1 MDSVG
6 IALAIVATIT
16 VIVLLYMWPEI
27 FGRIKTN
34 EYFANPSPPATNTLP
49 IDSMNPTNLIQAVA
63 IPNIKSV
70 EGFENMTAQQAPA
83 MPIADF
89 KDGNGDTTASWN
101 GGVGNGYGS
110 NRAAETLG
118 FSMGPLAGTGA
129 GSGPLI
135 LGRPAGVYADTTATA
150 PRPIPAPVPTA
161 PAEPK
166 VVTTGKVVMKTGQI
180 PVGDVNVTPSAT
192 EGTTST
198 PDFTVSASLLDQNAI
213 NMLKTNLASMGDYTM
228 TVTSNLPGVTYS
240 FPLLMVNDITNLSNK
255 TVAIQFTNPS
265 FVKESPVFFGAK
277 TLGFQVVQTAALPKN
292 APNATE
298 GFQSSSDSVCGT
310 FGKPSADNGI
320 RVYTQI
326 ECEKNMDGNW
336 FSNGECLIK
345 GGGSYSAQCAFLN
358 TAPPSSEA
366 VCGTFGKPSADN
378 GIRVYT
384 KDECEK
390 NMNGEWIP
398 NGECLV
404 KGGGSY
410 SAQCAFLNNKPNPA
424 VPAAVVPAASAPPSV
439 PKPAVQMITA
449 SPIVS
454 KSQFNTAECKNLGY
468 PSIDN
473 KKRLYSKAD
482 CGTLTGIWKP
492 NGDCVYSKG
501 GLWNDLCSSLNP
513 VAPPPLPPNALLQT
527 PMLQIGD
534 VGIGPYIKE
543 LDTPYPAFIVNATV
557 VDPAAIEQLK
567 TDLASSG
574 QYTAVIT
581 SDVPG
586 LTYKFPIIQ
595 VSESMNPASSQTFAY
610 TFMNAI
616 LKKKMVFKKAKLL
629 SIMIVKTAML
639 PNTAP
644 NAQLLTQPIP
654 HQTIP
659 TPPNAIMS
667 QPPATEHTIL
677 ASAAKVSPL
686 SYHQYTS
693 QSGLLDAHTLAQKI
707 RDTEIMIK
715 GVPKN
720 VATKAPLPVAT
731 MPPARKLVLTEDSL
745 KAIMTEQIAYL
756 KSQGY
761 DITNPK
767 SPKPSEAQMQSLMNG
782 SITNLVK
789 KGLVPAGTTMDQIQ
803 AAQMEQIQASQKQ
816 IMESASINAIK
827 ESVASGQGSVCP
839 INDSDIVNGIV
850 LPSSPN
856 YNIIKKSA
864 AAGCKIV
871 NSNGKPILVR

>member
-27 FGRIKTN
+27 FGRIKTD
-34 EYFANPSPPATNTLP
+34 EDFANPPPVTNTLP
-49 IDSMNPTNLIQAVA
+49 INSMNPTNLIQAVA
-63 IPNIKSV
+63 IPSGGSV
-70 EGFENMTAQQAPA
+70 EAFEDMTAQQAPA
-83 MPIADF
+83 MPIANF
-89 KDGNGDTTASWN
+89 NDGNGDTMASWN

-110 NRAAETLG
+110 NRAAQTLG
-118 FSMGPLAGTGA
+118 FSMGPFAGTGA
-129 GSGPLI
+129 GSGPL
-135 LGRPAGVYADTTATA
+135 LLSNPAGVVADTSVTA
-150 PRPIPAPVPTA
+150 PRQIPAPTPKA
-161 PAEPK
+161 PAEP
-166 VVTTGKVVMKTGQI
+166 VVITTGKVVMKTGQI

-390 NMNGEWIP
+390 NMNGEWVP

-410 SAQCAFLNNKPNPA
+410 SAQCAFLNNKPNP
-424 VPAAVVPAASAPPSV
+424 VVPTPAPAAPPSV

-454 KSQFNTAECKNLGY
+454 KTQFDTAECKNLGY

-473 KKRLYSKAD
+473 KRRLYSKAD

-513 VAPPPLPPNALLQT
+513 VTPPPLPPNALLQT

-543 LDTPYPAFIVNATV
+543 LETPYPAFIVNATV

-586 LTYKFPIIQ
+586 LTYKFPILQ

-610 TFMNAI
+610 TFMNAT
-616 LKKKMVFKKAKLL
+616 LKRKASFAKAKHL
-629 SIMIVKTAML
+629 SIMVVKTALL

-644 NAQLLTQPIP
+644 NAQLLTQHIP
-654 HQTIP
+654 KQTTP
-659 TPPNAIMS
+659 TPPNAISS
-667 QPPATEHTIL
+667 QPPATQHTIL

-686 SYHQYTS
+686 SYHQFTS

-720 VATKAPLPVAT
+720 VATKAPLPMVT
-731 MPPARKLVLTEDSL
+731 SPASGLTLTDDSM
-745 KAIMTEQIAYL
+745 KAIMTEEIAYM
-756 KSQGY
+756 KAQGY
-761 DITNPK
+761 DVTKPNA
-767 SPKPSEAQMQSLMNG
+767 PKPSADQMQFIMSGL
-782 SITNLVK
+782 IPDLVA
-789 KGLVPAGTTMDQIQ
+789 KGLVSKGTTMDQLQ
-803 AAQMEQIQASQKQ
+803 AAFSALQKQ
-816 IMESASINAIK
+816 DMQAASINAIK
-827 ESVASGQGSVCP
+827 QAVASGRGSICV
-839 INDSDIVNGIV
+839 IADSDMVNGAV
-850 LPSSPN
+850 SPSSSN
-856 YNIIKKSA
+856 YDTIKQSA
-864 AAGCKIV
+864 AAGCKLQDSQGKTVIV
-871 NSNGKPILVR
+871 R

>member
-34 EYFANPSPPATNTLP
+34 EGFANPSPPATNTLL
-49 IDSMNPTNLIQAVA
+49 IDSMNPTNLIQAIA

-70 EGFENMTAQQAPA
+70 EGFATMTAQQAPA
-83 MPIADF
+83 MPISNF
-89 KDGNGDTTASWN
+89 KDGNGDTTASWD

-129 GSGPLI
+129 GSGPLV

-150 PRPIPAPVPTA
+150 PRPIPAPVPKA
-161 PAEPK
+161 PETPA
-166 VVTTGKVVMKTGQI
+166 VVTTGKVVLKTGQI
-180 PVGDVNVTPSAT
+180 PIGDVNVTPSST
-192 EGTTST
+192 EEMTSS

-213 NMLKTNLASMGDYTM
+213 NTLKTNLASMGDYTM
-228 TVTSNLPGVTYS
+228 TVTSDLPNVTYS
-240 FPLLMVNDITNLSNK
+240 FPLLMVKDLTNLSNK
-255 TVAIQFTNPS
+255 TVAFQFTNPS
-265 FVKESPVFFGAK
+265 FVKESKVFFGAK
-277 TLGFQVVQTAALPKN
+277 TLGFEVIQTAALPKNAPN

-320 RVYTQI
+320 RVYTEI

-336 FSNGECLIK
+336 YSNGECLIK

-358 TAPPSSEA
+358 TAPPSSDA

-410 SAQCAFLNNKPNPA
+410 SAQCAFLNNKPKPVVSTPTPA
-424 VPAAVVPAASAPPSV
+424 APPSV
-439 PKPAVQMITA
+439 PKPAVPAATA

-454 KSQFNTAECKNLGY
+454 KSQFNTAQCGNLGY
-468 PSIDN
+468 PSINN

-492 NGDCVYSKG
+492 NGDCVYKQG

-527 PMLQIGD
+527 PMLKVGD
-534 VGIGPYIKE
+534 VGIGPYMKE
-543 LDTPYPAFIVNATV
+543 LNTPYPAFIVNATV

-586 LTYKFPIIQ
+586 LTYKFPITQ
-595 VSESMNPASSQTFAY
+595 VSESMNPASSKTFAY
-610 TFMNAI
+610 TFMNAS
-616 LKKKMVFKKAKLL
+616 LKNKVSFKKAKLL

-654 HQTIP
+654 RQTTP
-659 TPPNAIMS
+659 TPPNAIVS
-667 QPPATEHTIL
+667 RPPTTQNTIL

-720 VATKAPLPVAT
+720 VATKAPLPIAT
-731 MPPARKLVLTEDSL
+731 MPPAKKLVLTNDSA
-745 KAIMTEQIAYL
+745 KAIITEQISYM

-761 DITNPK
+761 DMTNPNA
-767 SPKPSEAQMQSLMNG
+767 PKLSAAQIQSMLKG
-782 SITNLVK
+782 LLSNLVK
-789 KGLVPAGTTMDQIQ
+789 KGLVPAGTTGDEIQ
-803 AAQMEQIQASQKQ
+803 AAQTELQKRNAMEASL
-816 IMESASINAIK
+816 ESTRRA
-827 ESVASGQGSVCP
+827 VASGQGAVCP
-839 INDSDIVNGIV
+839 VDSSDIVNGV
-850 LPSSPN
+850 VSTSSPN
-856 YNIIKKSA
+856 YPYIKQAA
-864 AAGCKIV
+864 AAGCKLKD
-871 NSNGKPILVR
+871 SNGKAVIVR

>member
-70 EGFENMTAQQAPA
+70 EGFANMTAQQAPA

-298 GFQSSSDSVCGT
+298 GFESSGDSVCGT

-424 VPAAVVPAASAPPSV
+424 VPAAVVPAPAAPPSV

-543 LDTPYPAFIVNATV
+543 FDTPYPAFIVNATV

>member
-70 EGFENMTAQQAPA
+70 EGFANMTAQQAPA

-298 GFQSSSDSVCGT
+298 GFESSSDSVCGT

-424 VPAAVVPAASAPPSV
+424 VPTPAASAPPSV